1 MLERRRAHLA
11 YWSRLSRGVQSLLD
25 LDRQLCTLE
34 RDASVYAG
42 QIVDSLR
49 SERADSLG
57 ELDAVVGWLEAWER
71 GERDS
76 AYPAPSTGLHS
87 AEDRAAD
94 WTRRLTRL
102 ARLHMPEAMET
113 VVPRRPLPGVRAP
126 WRLITPQRTVVTA
139 IEHTGRP
146 LVAASLRE
154 TEASHRA
161 IVREIERAREV
172 VAFGLET
179 ASTGGADLASEAVH
193 NALSLLLHYRESAS
207 DAVPWAE
214 GRLTRAHA
222 VVFLES
228 HVALEQGWLG
238 FLEYLTRYRGRMRIE
253 ELSGRLAGH
262 VQTSALRL
270 SRTARRFTDWALL
283 KTGWIAPPSPQVQ
296 PVIERPYLGQVLDV
310 RMGARDLPML
320 YLRLFRL
327 APVEDPRFLIGRE
340 AEMSGLA
347 DSLARWESGRKVSA
361 LIVGARGTGKTS
373 LLNCAVAGILSELPV
388 VRGQFCGRISRTQ
401 ELFAFPA
408 RAAPASGRR

>member
-1 MLERRRAHLA
+1 
-11 YWSRLSRGVQSLLD
+11 
-25 LDRQLCTLE
+25 
-34 RDASVYAG
+34 
-42 QIVDSLR
+42 
-49 SERADSLG
+49 
-57 ELDAVVGWLEAWER
+57 
-71 GERDS
+71 
-76 AYPAPSTGLHS
+76 
-87 AEDRAAD
+87 
-94 WTRRLTRL
+94 
-102 ARLHMPEAMET
+102 
-113 VVPRRPLPGVRAP
+113 
-126 WRLITPQRTVVTA
+126 
-139 IEHTGRP
+139 
-146 LVAASLRE
+146 
-154 TEASHRA
+154 
-161 IVREIERAREV
+161 
-172 VAFGLET
+172 
-179 ASTGGADLASEAVH
+179 
-193 NALSLLLHYRESAS
+193 
-207 DAVPWAE
+207 
-214 GRLTRAHA
+214 
-222 VVFLES
+222 
-228 HVALEQGWLG
+228 
-238 FLEYLTRYRGRMRIE
+238 MRIE